1 MIGANGLK
9 AGFAPGRSRASGLY
23 AGFAIEVGHC
33 PQFTGHSAAAEL
45 PATRHNGDMSTSLN
59 LIVVEDDP
67 RMRDRFARSFD
78 TDGRIKV
85 LAWAST
91 AREALKALEQHRPDV
106 LLVDLGLPD
115 ASGIHVIEH
124 GHRHH
129 PQCDIM
135 VVSVFGD
142 ERSVLASIEAGATGY
157 LLKDDS
163 EEDFVARIFE
173 LRAGGSPITPI
184 IARRILQRF
193 QSSTPE
199 QSAPSQP
206 LSEREQEVL
215 NLLARGFAYQEIA
228 RLLDVSPHTVGTYVK
243 RLYEKLQVHSRGEAV
258 FEGQRMGLLQR

>member
-1 MIGANGLK
+1 M
-9 AGFAPGRSRASGLY
+9 
-23 AGFAIEVGHC
+23 
-33 PQFTGHSAAAEL
+33 
-45 PATRHNGDMSTSLN
+45 LN

-78 TDGRIKV
+78 TDSRIAV
-85 LAWAST
+85 VAWAAT
-91 AREALKALEQHRPDV
+91 AREALQALQSHQPDV

-115 ASGIHVIEH
+115 TSGIHVIEH
-124 GHRHH
+124 GHKLY

-142 ERSVLASIEAGATGY
+142 EGSVLSSIEAGATGY

-193 QSSTPE
+193 QSPARADSGLT
-199 QSAPSQP
+199 QP
-206 LSEREQEVL
+206 LSERETEVL

-258 FEGQRMGLLQR
+258 FEGQRMGLLHR